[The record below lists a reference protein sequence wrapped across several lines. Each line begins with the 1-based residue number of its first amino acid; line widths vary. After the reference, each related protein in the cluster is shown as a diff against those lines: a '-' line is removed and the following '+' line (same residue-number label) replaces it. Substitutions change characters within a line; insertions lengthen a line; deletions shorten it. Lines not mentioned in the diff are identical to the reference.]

1 MIRNNLHGG
10 SSGRFSVT
18 HVNLLLFALI
28 RKVFQPEREE
38 VEKEEERGQAEE
50 GELHSKHN
58 RAFQQSMLSEMKVC
72 RRDFSRI
79 NACDNFDRNRLWPL
93 HLLSEEETPITI
105 IKQYLIFLLRCKP
118 RPDHT
123 TCSRLN
129 IDDMRQT
136 KSMRIMNKALKLHI

>member
-1 MIRNNLHGG
+1 M
-10 SSGRFSVT
+10 
-18 HVNLLLFALI
+18 NLLLFVLI
-28 RKVFQPEREE
+28 RKVFQPPREE
-38 VEKEEERGQAEE
+38 AKKEEERGQAEG

-58 RAFQQSMLSEMKVC
+58 VAFQQSMLSEMRVC

-93 HLLSEEETPITI
+93 HLLSEEETPITV
-105 IKQYLIFLLRCKP
+105 IKKYFIFPLRCKP
-118 RPDHT
+118 HPDYT

-136 KSMRIMNKALKLHI
+136 KSSSSSSSRSLFKLGEESSVILIVF